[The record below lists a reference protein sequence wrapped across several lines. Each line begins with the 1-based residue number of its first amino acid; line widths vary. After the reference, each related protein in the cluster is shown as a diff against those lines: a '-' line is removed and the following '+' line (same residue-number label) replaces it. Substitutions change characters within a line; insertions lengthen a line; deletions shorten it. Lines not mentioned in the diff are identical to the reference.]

1 MPREAVRVRPG
12 HERALKARRVLL
24 DCVNM
29 HFKVISVSKCQNS
42 IVETIRVEAILLTE
56 AV

>member
-24 DCVNM
+24 EAVNM

-42 IVETIRVEAILLTE
+42 IVETIRVLL
-56 AV
+56 